1 MVKRKVIK
9 KKVKDK
15 VKDKRKNKNGN
26 VETRT
31 KGSGDSMETQ
41 KPLYDRVKNMSRLE
55 YEQSMMDPRFRAAM
69 AGFGVGQTTGKN
81 KQINQRNDDLNKRLG
96 DNNALT
102 NQIALKEE
110 IFNVQKKNTELK
122 EELKRKMQEQA
133 NDKARFEA
141 EMKQQQL
148 QRDLESQAKEHEYQ
162 KQIREK
168 EMAFNELKYNTA
180 IESNDMRHKL
190 DEQKRKYQ
198 EQQTRF
204 NNEQEKLDKEHKL
217 MMAQMKEQHRQVI
230 EPLTSSIK
238 DLARKSDLDN
248 LQFRA
253 ADEIANATVDK
264 TKAEIKN
271 QIQEEILPLKQ
282 ATEQA
287 KRELELTKT
296 IYEQH
301 NQLEDARTKNIIE
314 GIHAKI
320 QPQIQA
326 LENQSNEL
334 KRHGQLLNAQSNAIN
349 DFKDA
354 QKRFIEESLR
364 HHFDGITT
372 QLDNQTKDIKRMTE
386 TQQMMNAEQNKIKNA
401 QFELTEAHIKAI
413 NAPLIQA
420 LENQKQQLENTMRVN
435 GDVNGIAQKIEDL
448 KTDIQVLK
456 QKATPQQIQEHAADV
471 REMTLKAAPL
481 QITKRLAEQTN
492 SSNIAYEKLYSDVVE
507 SGARALG
514 EDFKIEDIGTPALNE
529 KLKNKNVE
537 IQQKR
542 ALIAKQHE
550 TINKQLEL
558 RKSLE
563 NAELEKEIANARL
576 EVVDEHSSS
585 YNNALKI
592 AAKKRV
598 QIENET
604 KKLDE
609 MKKQVEDVQEH
620 HEKMYS
626 DILHKF
632 NSLMEVHPFYKKIA
646 QEVSGQEEP
655 DPRCLPKV
663 IDRMKEIDED
673 VKRKMTEMDPKY
685 LMPGTFPELQNAIA
699 TLEELYRARNIHIND
714 ARNNLRMQRDIAET
728 DNQHLHEQLEDKQ
741 KRLNQASTFMNC
753 VYHDSTRPYR
763 KYDPNNPNEKQDDE
777 FWTGDV
783 GKDSNDERTVGRDFD
798 SRSHIHVTADRMRG
812 WENQAG
818 IDNVE

>member
-15 VKDKRKNKNGN
+15 VKDKRKNKNGT

-69 AGFGVGQTTGKN
+69 AGFGVGQTPGMN
-81 KQINQRNDDLNKRLG
+81 QQINQQIDDLNKRLG

-180 IESNDMRHKL
+180 IESNDMKRKL

-204 NNEQEKLDKEHKL
+204 NNEKEKLDQEHKL
-217 MMAQMKEQHRQVI
+217 MMAQMEEQHRQVI
-230 EPLTSSIK
+230 EPL
-238 DLARKSDLDN
+238 
-248 LQFRA
+248 
-253 ADEIANATVDK
+253 
-264 TKAEIKN
+264 
-271 QIQEEILPLKQ
+271 KQ
-282 ATEQA
+282 ATEEA
-287 KRELELTKT
+287 KRGLELTKT

-354 QKRFIEESLR
+354 QKRFIEESLK
-364 HHFDGITT
+364 HHFDGLTT
-372 QLDNQTKDIKRMTE
+372 QLDNQTKDIRRMTE

-401 QFELTEAHIKAI
+401 QFELTEAQIKAI

-542 ALIAKQHE
+542 AIVAKQHE
-550 TINKQLEL
+550 TINKELEL

-699 TLEELYRARNIHIND
+699 TLEELYRARDIHIND
-714 ARNNLRMQRDIAET
+714 ARNNLRIQRDDAVTE
-728 DNQHLHEQLEDKQ
+728 NQYLHEQLEDKQ
-741 KRLNQASTFMNC
+741 NRLNQTANFMRNTYIKATGP
-753 VYHDSTRPYR
+753 VVDNTHIGELGTEPTNWERGFPHGQSALRMTDA
-763 KYDPNNPNEKQDDE
+763 N
-777 FWTGDV
+777 FW
-783 GKDSNDERTVGRDFD
+783 N
-798 SRSHIHVTADRMRG
+798 IAY
-812 WENQAG
+812 NAG
-818 IDNVE
+818 INNYNEMTQMFEAAGITGQTAPSSPQKNINIDTSEISDADYIT

>member
-9 KKVKDK
+9 KKVNDK
-15 VKDKRKNKNGN
+15 VKDKAKNKSKNKGKTKQ
-26 VETRT
+26 ETV
-31 KGSGDSMETQ
+31 ETQ

-69 AGFGVGQTTGKN
+69 AGFGVGQTPGMN
-81 KQINQRNDDLNKRLG
+81 QQINQRIDDLDKRLG

-133 NDKARFEA
+133 NEKAKFEA

-168 EMAFNELKYNTA
+168 EMAFNELKYNTE
-180 IESNDMRHKL
+180 IESNDMKHKL
-190 DEQKRKYQ
+190 DEQKRRYQ

-204 NNEQEKLDKEHKL
+204 DNEQEKLDKEHKL
-217 MMAQMKEQHRQVI
+217 MMAQMEEQHRQVI
-230 EPLTSSIK
+230 EPL
-238 DLARKSDLDN
+238 
-248 LQFRA
+248 
-253 ADEIANATVDK
+253 
-264 TKAEIKN
+264 
-271 QIQEEILPLKQ
+271 KQ
-282 ATEQA
+282 ATEEA
-287 KRELELTKT
+287 KRGLELTKT

-364 HHFDGITT
+364 HHFDGLTT
-372 QLDNQTKDIKRMTE
+372 QLDNQTKDIRRMTE
-386 TQQMMNAEQNKIKNA
+386 TQQMMNSEQNKIKNA
-401 QFELTEAHIKAI
+401 QFELTEAQIKAI

-699 TLEELYRARNIHIND
+699 TLEELYRARDIHIND

-763 KYDPNNPNEKQDDE
+763 EYDPNDPNEKSNYIY
-777 FWTGDV
+777 WTGDV

-798 SRSHIHVTADRMRG
+798 SKSHVHVTADRMRG
-812 WENQAG
+812 WEDQAG
-818 IDNVE
+818 IDNVEQFVNESYEEIKPTPEGGS

>member
-15 VKDKRKNKNGN
+15 VKDKSKDKGKDKKKNKNGT
-26 VETRT
+26 V
-31 KGSGDSMETQ
+31 ETQ

-69 AGFGVGQTTGKN
+69 AGFGVGQTPGMN
-81 KQINQRNDDLNKRLG
+81 QQINQRIDDLNKRLG

-180 IESNDMRHKL
+180 IESNDMKHKL

-204 NNEQEKLDKEHKL
+204 NNEKEKLDQEHKL
-217 MMAQMKEQHRQVI
+217 MMAQMEEQHRQVI
-230 EPLTSSIK
+230 EPL
-238 DLARKSDLDN
+238 
-248 LQFRA
+248 
-253 ADEIANATVDK
+253 
-264 TKAEIKN
+264 
-271 QIQEEILPLKQ
+271 KQ
-282 ATEQA
+282 ATEEA
-287 KRELELTKT
+287 KRGLELTKT

-354 QKRFIEESLR
+354 QKRFIEESLK
-364 HHFDGITT
+364 HHFDGLTT

-401 QFELTEAHIKAI
+401 QFELTEAQIKAI

-763 KYDPNNPNEKQDDE
+763 EYDPNDPNEKSNYIY
-777 FWTGDV
+777 WTGDV

-812 WENQAG
+812 WEDQAG
-818 IDNVE
+818 IDNVEQFVNESYKEIKPTPEASANSSFLN

>member
-1 MVKRKVIK
+1 MVKRKIIK

-15 VKDKRKNKNGN
+15 VKDKRKNKNGT

-69 AGFGVGQTTGKN
+69 AGFGVGQTPGMN
-81 KQINQRNDDLNKRLG
+81 QQINQRIDDLNKRLG

-180 IESNDMRHKL
+180 IESNDMKRKL

-204 NNEQEKLDKEHKL
+204 NNEKEKLDQEHKL
-217 MMAQMKEQHRQVI
+217 MMAQMEEQHRQVI
-230 EPLTSSIK
+230 EPL
-238 DLARKSDLDN
+238 
-248 LQFRA
+248 
-253 ADEIANATVDK
+253 
-264 TKAEIKN
+264 
-271 QIQEEILPLKQ
+271 KQ
-282 ATEQA
+282 ATEEA
-287 KRELELTKT
+287 KRGLELTKT

-354 QKRFIEESLR
+354 QKRFIEESLK
-364 HHFDGITT
+364 HHFDGLTT
-372 QLDNQTKDIKRMTE
+372 QLDNQTKDIRRMTE
-386 TQQMMNAEQNKIKNA
+386 TQQMMNSEQNKIKNA
-401 QFELTEAHIKAI
+401 QFELTEAQIKAI

-550 TINKQLEL
+550 MINKQLEMK
-558 RKSLE
+558 KSLE

-699 TLEELYRARNIHIND
+699 TLEELYRARDIHIND
-714 ARNNLRMQRDIAET
+714 ARNNLRIQRDTAET
-728 DNQHLHEQLEDKQ
+728 DNQYLREQLEDKQ

-763 KYDPNNPNEKQDDE
+763 KYDPNDPNEKSDQE
-777 FWTGDV
+777 FWTGNV
-783 GKDSNDERTVGRDFD
+783 GEDSNDERTVGRDFD

-812 WENQAG
+812 WEDQAG
-818 IDNVE
+818 IDNVEQFVNESYEEIKPTPEGGS

>member
-1 MVKRKVIK
+1 MVKRKIIK

-15 VKDKRKNKNGN
+15 VKDKRKNKNGT

-69 AGFGVGQTTGKN
+69 AGFGVGQTPGMN
-81 KQINQRNDDLNKRLG
+81 QQINQRIDDLNKRLG

-180 IESNDMRHKL
+180 IESNDMKHKL

-204 NNEQEKLDKEHKL
+204 NNEKEKLDQEHKL
-217 MMAQMKEQHRQVI
+217 MMAQMEEQHRQVI
-230 EPLTSSIK
+230 EPL
-238 DLARKSDLDN
+238 
-248 LQFRA
+248 
-253 ADEIANATVDK
+253 
-264 TKAEIKN
+264 
-271 QIQEEILPLKQ
+271 KQ
-282 ATEQA
+282 ATEEA
-287 KRELELTKT
+287 KRGLELTKT

-386 TQQMMNAEQNKIKNA
+386 TQQMMNSEQNKIKNA
-401 QFELTEAHIKAI
+401 QFELTEAQIKAI

-699 TLEELYRARNIHIND
+699 TLEELYRARDIHIND
-714 ARNNLRMQRDIAET
+714 ARNNLRIQRDDAVTE
-728 DNQHLHEQLEDKQ
+728 NQYLHEQLEDKQ
-741 KRLNQASTFMNC
+741 NRLNQTANFMRNTYIKATGP
-753 VYHDSTRPYR
+753 VDNTSIGGLGT
-763 KYDPNNPNEKQDDE
+763 DPTNWERAFPLGQSALRMTNDN
-777 FWTGDV
+777 FWDIAY
-783 GKDSNDERTVGRDFD
+783 K
-798 SRSHIHVTADRMRG
+798 
-812 WENQAG
+812 AG
-818 IDNVE
+818 INNYNEMTQMFEAAGITGQTAPSSPQKNINIDTSEITDADYTT

>member
-9 KKVKDK
+9 KKVNDK
-15 VKDKRKNKNGN
+15 VKDKAKNKSKNKKKNKTGN

-69 AGFGVGQTTGKN
+69 AGFGVGQTPGMN
-81 KQINQRNDDLNKRLG
+81 QQINQQIDDLNKRLG

-110 IFNVQKKNTELK
+110 IFNVEKKNTELK
-122 EELKRKMQEQA
+122 EELKRKIQEQA
-133 NDKARFEA
+133 NEKARFEA
-141 EMKQQQL
+141 DLKQQQL
-148 QRDLESQAKEHEYQ
+148 QRDLESQAKDNEYQKQNHEYQ
-162 KQIREK
+162 KQIQEK

-180 IESNDMRHKL
+180 IERKEMQDKL
-190 DEQKRKYQ
+190 DEQNRRYQ

-204 NNEQEKLDKEHKL
+204 NDEQEKKDEEHKL

-230 EPLTSSIK
+230 EPLI
-238 DLARKSDLDN
+238 
-248 LQFRA
+248 
-253 ADEIANATVDK
+253 
-264 TKAEIKN
+264 
-271 QIQEEILPLKQ
+271 Q
-282 ATEQA
+282 ATE
-287 KRELELTKT
+287 
-296 IYEQH
+296 
-301 NQLEDARTKNIIE
+301 
-314 GIHAKI
+314 
-320 QPQIQA
+320 
-326 LENQSNEL
+326 EL
-334 KRHGQLLNAQSNAIN
+334 KRHGELLNAQSNAIN
-349 DFKDA
+349 DFKDK
-354 QKRFIEESLR
+354 QKQFIEEGLKY
-364 HHFDGITT
+364 HIGGLTK
-372 QLDNQTKDIKRMTE
+372 QLDNQTKDIRRMSGL
-386 TQQMMNAEQNKIKNA
+386 QQTMNDVQNKIKNA
-401 QFELTEAHIKAI
+401 QFELTEAQIKAI

-456 QKATPQQIQEHAADV
+456 QKATPQQIQEHAKDV
-471 REMTLKAAPL
+471 REMALKAAPL

-514 EDFKIEDIGTPALNE
+514 EDFKIEEIGTPALNE
-529 KLKNKNVE
+529 KLKNKNVK
-537 IQQKR
+537 IQQQR
-542 ALIAKQHE
+542 AIVAKQHE
-550 TINKQLEL
+550 MINKQLEL

-673 VKRKMTEMDPKY
+673 VKREITEMDPKY
-685 LMPGTFPELQNAIA
+685 LMPVSQDDNSKEANEYREMQQAIA
-699 TLEELYRARNIHIND
+699 HVTQLFENKGINISGARE
-714 ARNNLRMQRDIAET
+714 NLRIQRDTAEY
-728 DNQHLHEQLEDKQ
+728 DNQTLREQLEDKQ
-741 KRLNQASTFMNC
+741 NRLNQAANFMRNTYIKATGP
-753 VYHDSTRPYR
+753 VA
-763 KYDPNNPNEKQDDE
+763 NNTHIGELGTEPTNWERGFPQGQSALRMTDGN
-777 FWTGDV
+777 FW
-783 GKDSNDERTVGRDFD
+783 N
-798 SRSHIHVTADRMRG
+798 IAY
-812 WENQAG
+812 NAG
-818 IDNVE
+818 INNYDEMTKMFEAAGITGQTAPSSPQKNINIDTSEITDADYTT

>member
-1 MVKRKVIK
+1 M
-9 KKVKDK
+9 
-15 VKDKRKNKNGN
+15 
-26 VETRT
+26 
-31 KGSGDSMETQ
+31 TQ
-41 KPLYDRVKNMSRLE
+41 
-55 YEQSMMDPRFRAAM
+55 
-69 AGFGVGQTTGKN
+69 
-81 KQINQRNDDLNKRLG
+81 
-96 DNNALT
+96 
-102 NQIALKEE
+102 
-110 IFNVQKKNTELK
+110 
-122 EELKRKMQEQA
+122 
-133 NDKARFEA
+133 
-141 EMKQQQL
+141 
-148 QRDLESQAKEHEYQ
+148 
-162 KQIREK
+162 
-168 EMAFNELKYNTA
+168 
-180 IESNDMRHKL
+180 
-190 DEQKRKYQ
+190 
-198 EQQTRF
+198 
-204 NNEQEKLDKEHKL
+204 
-217 MMAQMKEQHRQVI
+217 
-230 EPLTSSIK
+230 
-238 DLARKSDLDN
+238 
-248 LQFRA
+248 
-253 ADEIANATVDK
+253 
-264 TKAEIKN
+264 
-271 QIQEEILPLKQ
+271 
-282 ATEQA
+282 
-287 KRELELTKT
+287 T

-354 QKRFIEESLR
+354 QKRFIEESLK
-364 HHFDGITT
+364 HHFDGLTT

-401 QFELTEAHIKAI
+401 QFELTEAQIKAI

-576 EVVDEHSSS
+576 EVVDVHSSE
-585 YNNALKI
+585 YNSAIKL

-699 TLEELYRARNIHIND
+699 TLEELYRARNININD
-714 ARNNLRMQRDIAET
+714 ARNNLRIQRDDAVTE
-728 DNQHLHEQLEDKQ
+728 NQYLHEQLEDKQ

-763 KYDPNNPNEKQDDE
+763 EYDPNDPNEKSNYIY
-777 FWTGDV
+777 WTGGV
-783 GKDSNDERTVGRDFD
+783 GEYSNDERTVGRDFD

-812 WENQAG
+812 WEDQAG
-818 IDNVE
+818 IDNVEQFVNESYEEIKPTPEASANSSFLN

>member
-15 VKDKRKNKNGN
+15 VKDKSKDKGKDKKKNKNGT
-26 VETRT
+26 V
-31 KGSGDSMETQ
+31 ETQ

-69 AGFGVGQTTGKN
+69 AGFGVGQTPGMN
-81 KQINQRNDDLNKRLG
+81 QQINQRIDDLNKRLG

-180 IESNDMRHKL
+180 IESNDMKRKL

-204 NNEQEKLDKEHKL
+204 NNEKEKLDQEHKL
-217 MMAQMKEQHRQVI
+217 MMAQMEEQHRQVI
-230 EPLTSSIK
+230 EPL
-238 DLARKSDLDN
+238 
-248 LQFRA
+248 
-253 ADEIANATVDK
+253 
-264 TKAEIKN
+264 
-271 QIQEEILPLKQ
+271 KQ
-282 ATEQA
+282 ATEEA
-287 KRELELTKT
+287 KRGLELTKT

-401 QFELTEAHIKAI
+401 QFELTEAQIKAI

-550 TINKQLEL
+550 MINKQLEL

-699 TLEELYRARNIHIND
+699 TLEELYRARDIHIND
-714 ARNNLRMQRDIAET
+714 ARNNLRIQRDDAVTE
-728 DNQHLHEQLEDKQ
+728 NQYLHEQLEDKQ
-741 KRLNQASTFMNC
+741 NRLNQTANFMRNTYIKATGP
-753 VYHDSTRPYR
+753 VVDNTHIGELGTEPTNWERGFPHGQSALRMTND
-763 KYDPNNPNEKQDDE
+763 N
-777 FWTGDV
+777 FW
-783 GKDSNDERTVGRDFD
+783 N
-798 SRSHIHVTADRMRG
+798 IAY
-812 WENQAG
+812 NAG
-818 IDNVE
+818 INNYDEMTKMFEAAGITGQTAPSSPQKNINIDTSEITDADYTT

>member
-9 KKVKDK
+9 KKANDKVKDK
-15 VKDKRKNKNGN
+15 VKNKGKNKGKTKQET
-26 VETRT
+26 VET
-31 KGSGDSMETQ
+31 Q
-41 KPLYDRVKNMSRLE
+41 QQPLYDRVKNMSRLE

-69 AGFGVGQTTGKN
+69 AGFGVGQTPGMN
-81 KQINQRNDDLNKRLG
+81 QQINQRIDDLNKRLG

-168 EMAFNELKYNTA
+168 EMAFDELKYNTA
-180 IESNDMRHKL
+180 IESNDMKQKL

-204 NNEQEKLDKEHKL
+204 NNEQEKLDQEHKL
-217 MMAQMKEQHRQVI
+217 MMAQMEEQHRQVI
-230 EPLTSSIK
+230 EPL
-238 DLARKSDLDN
+238 
-248 LQFRA
+248 
-253 ADEIANATVDK
+253 
-264 TKAEIKN
+264 
-271 QIQEEILPLKQ
+271 KQ
-282 ATEQA
+282 ATEEA
-287 KRELELTKT
+287 KRGLELTKT

-354 QKRFIEESLR
+354 QKRFIEESLK
-364 HHFDGITT
+364 HHFDGLTT
-372 QLDNQTKDIKRMTE
+372 QLDNQTKDIRRMTE

-401 QFELTEAHIKAI
+401 QFELTEAQIKAI

-514 EDFKIEDIGTPALNE
+514 EDFKIEEIGTPALNK

-699 TLEELYRARNIHIND
+699 TLEELYRARDIHIND
-714 ARNNLRMQRDIAET
+714 ARNNLRIQRDDAVTE
-728 DNQHLHEQLEDKQ
+728 NQYLHEQLEDKQ
-741 KRLNQASTFMNC
+741 NRLNQTANFMRNTYIKATGP
-753 VYHDSTRPYR
+753 VVDNTSVGGLGT
-763 KYDPNNPNEKQDDE
+763 DPTNWERGFPPGQSALRMTDGN
-777 FWTGDV
+777 FW
-783 GKDSNDERTVGRDFD
+783 N
-798 SRSHIHVTADRMRG
+798 IAY
-812 WENQAG
+812 NAG
-818 IDNVE
+818 INNYDEMTKMFEAAGITGQTAPSSPQKNINIDTSEITDADYIT

>member
-15 VKDKRKNKNGN
+15 VKDKRKNKNGT

-69 AGFGVGQTTGKN
+69 AGFGVGQTPGMN
-81 KQINQRNDDLNKRLG
+81 QQINQRIDDLNKRLG

-180 IESNDMRHKL
+180 IESNDMKRKL

-204 NNEQEKLDKEHKL
+204 NNEKEKLDQEHKL
-217 MMAQMKEQHRQVI
+217 MMAQMEEQHRQVI
-230 EPLTSSIK
+230 EPL
-238 DLARKSDLDN
+238 
-248 LQFRA
+248 
-253 ADEIANATVDK
+253 
-264 TKAEIKN
+264 
-271 QIQEEILPLKQ
+271 KQ
-282 ATEQA
+282 ATEEA
-287 KRELELTKT
+287 KRGLELTKT

-354 QKRFIEESLR
+354 QKRFIEESLK
-364 HHFDGITT
+364 HHFDGLTT

-401 QFELTEAHIKAI
+401 QFELTEAQIKAI

-550 TINKQLEL
+550 MINKQLEMN
-558 RKSLE
+558 KSLE

-699 TLEELYRARNIHIND
+699 TLEELYRARDIHIND
-714 ARNNLRMQRDIAET
+714 ARNNLRIQRDTAET
-728 DNQHLHEQLEDKQ
+728 DNQYLREQLEDKQ

-763 KYDPNNPNEKQDDE
+763 KYDPNDPNEKSDQE
-777 FWTGDV
+777 FWTGKV
-783 GKDSNDERTVGRDFD
+783 GEDSNDERTVGRDFD

-812 WENQAG
+812 WEDQAG
-818 IDNVE
+818 IADIQQFVNESYKEIKPTPEASSNSSFLN

>member
-15 VKDKRKNKNGN
+15 VKDKRKNKNGT

-69 AGFGVGQTTGKN
+69 AGFGVGQTPGMN
-81 KQINQRNDDLNKRLG
+81 QQINQRIDDLNKRLG

-204 NNEQEKLDKEHKL
+204 NNEQEKLDQEHKL
-217 MMAQMKEQHRQVI
+217 MMAQMEEQHRQVI
-230 EPLTSSIK
+230 EPL
-238 DLARKSDLDN
+238 
-248 LQFRA
+248 
-253 ADEIANATVDK
+253 
-264 TKAEIKN
+264 
-271 QIQEEILPLKQ
+271 KQ
-282 ATEQA
+282 ATEEA
-287 KRELELTKT
+287 KRGLELTKT

-354 QKRFIEESLR
+354 QKRFIEESLK
-364 HHFDGITT
+364 HHFDGLTT

-401 QFELTEAHIKAI
+401 QFELTEAQIKAI

-456 QKATPQQIQEHAADV
+456 QKATPQQIQEHAEDV

-550 TINKQLEL
+550 MINKQLEMN
-558 RKSLE
+558 KSLE

-699 TLEELYRARNIHIND
+699 TLEELYRARDIHIND
-714 ARNNLRMQRDIAET
+714 ARNNLRIQRDDAET
-728 DNQHLHEQLEDKQ
+728 ENQYLHEQLEDKQ
-741 KRLNQASTFMNC
+741 NRLNQTANFMRNTYIKATGP
-753 VYHDSTRPYR
+753 VANNTSVGGLGT
-763 KYDPNNPNEKQDDE
+763 DPTNWERAFPLGQSALRMTNDN
-777 FWTGDV
+777 FWDIAY
-783 GKDSNDERTVGRDFD
+783 K
-798 SRSHIHVTADRMRG
+798 
-812 WENQAG
+812 AG
-818 IDNVE
+818 INNYNEMTQMFEAAGITGQTAPSSPQKNINIDTSEITDADYTT

>member
-15 VKDKRKNKNGN
+15 VKDKSKDKGKDKKKNKNGT
-26 VETRT
+26 V
-31 KGSGDSMETQ
+31 ETQ

-69 AGFGVGQTTGKN
+69 AGFGVGQTPGMN
-81 KQINQRNDDLNKRLG
+81 QQINQRIDDLNKRLG

-180 IESNDMRHKL
+180 IESNDMKRKL
-190 DEQKRKYQ
+190 DEQKRRYQ

-204 NNEQEKLDKEHKL
+204 DNEQEKLDKEHKL
-217 MMAQMKEQHRQVI
+217 MMAQMEEQHRQVI
-230 EPLTSSIK
+230 EPLI
-238 DLARKSDLDN
+238 
-248 LQFRA
+248 
-253 ADEIANATVDK
+253 
-264 TKAEIKN
+264 
-271 QIQEEILPLKQ
+271 Q
-282 ATEQA
+282 ATEEA

-372 QLDNQTKDIKRMTE
+372 QLDNQTKDIKHMTE

-401 QFELTEAHIKAI
+401 QFELTEAQIKAI

-550 TINKQLEL
+550 MINKQLEMN
-558 RKSLE
+558 KSLE

-714 ARNNLRMQRDIAET
+714 SRNNLRIQRDDAVTE
-728 DNQHLHEQLEDKQ
+728 NQYLHEQLEDKQ
-741 KRLNQASTFMNC
+741 NRLNQAANFMRNTYIKATGP
-753 VYHDSTRPYR
+753 VANNTSVGGLGT
-763 KYDPNNPNEKQDDE
+763 DPTNWERAFPLGQSALRMTDE
-777 FWTGDV
+777 NFW
-783 GKDSNDERTVGRDFD
+783 N
-798 SRSHIHVTADRMRG
+798 IAY
-812 WENQAG
+812 NAG
-818 IDNVE
+818 INNYDEMTKMFEEAGITGQTAPSSPQKNINIDTSEITDADYTT

>member
-1 MVKRKVIK
+1 MVKRKIIK

-15 VKDKRKNKNGN
+15 VKDKRKNKNGT

-69 AGFGVGQTTGKN
+69 AGFGVGQTPGMN
-81 KQINQRNDDLNKRLG
+81 QQINQRIDDLNKRLG

-180 IESNDMRHKL
+180 IESNDMKRKL

-204 NNEQEKLDKEHKL
+204 NNEKEKLDQEHKL
-217 MMAQMKEQHRQVI
+217 MMAQMEEQHRQVI
-230 EPLTSSIK
+230 EPL
-238 DLARKSDLDN
+238 
-248 LQFRA
+248 
-253 ADEIANATVDK
+253 
-264 TKAEIKN
+264 
-271 QIQEEILPLKQ
+271 KQ
-282 ATEQA
+282 ATEEA
-287 KRELELTKT
+287 KRGLELTKT

-354 QKRFIEESLR
+354 QKRFIEESLK
-364 HHFDGITT
+364 HHFDGLTT

-401 QFELTEAHIKAI
+401 QFELTEAQIKAI

-456 QKATPQQIQEHAADV
+456 QKATPQQIQEHAEDV

-632 NSLMEVHPFYKKIA
+632 NSLMEVDPFYKKIA

-763 KYDPNNPNEKQDDE
+763 KYDPNDPNEKSNYIY
-777 FWTGDV
+777 WTGDV

-812 WENQAG
+812 WEDQAG
-818 IDNVE
+818 IADIQQFVNESYKEIKPTPEASANSSFLN